1 MAFTRDM
8 EQKIHAQSHGKYVLF
23 CRYVRHAKKKLLDFA
38 NKKANKKSNLVSCH
52 WHPQTH
58 VWHALNIYLYLYLYT
73 AKLTY
78 VTCIVFGYV
87 FLSISTFSGITLCTS
102 CLPLAIKSLAPTFAY
117 LWSIFFSFGVFAQQ
131 SLLSGSTTKNSQF
144 YLPPKQNHIVF
155 AVIRWASYQV
165 SKQTIEWTSKRTCV
179 CAIHSVWFSRF
190 NEPDLL
196 ISCFI
201 QSQIIFLSI
210 ESSKW
215 KSNYF
220 QFFFSF

>member
-1 MAFTRDM
+1 MLYLKCRIEMCPILYSILFHSYIGVQYLHNIANVLLEKKKLFTAMAFTRGM

-117 LWSIFFSFGVFAQQ
+117 L
-131 SLLSGSTTKNSQF
+131 
-144 YLPPKQNHIVF
+144 
-155 AVIRWASYQV
+155 
-165 SKQTIEWTSKRTCV
+165 
-179 CAIHSVWFSRF
+179 
-190 NEPDLL
+190 
-196 ISCFI
+196 
-201 QSQIIFLSI
+201 
-210 ESSKW
+210 
-215 KSNYF
+215 
-220 QFFFSF
+220 